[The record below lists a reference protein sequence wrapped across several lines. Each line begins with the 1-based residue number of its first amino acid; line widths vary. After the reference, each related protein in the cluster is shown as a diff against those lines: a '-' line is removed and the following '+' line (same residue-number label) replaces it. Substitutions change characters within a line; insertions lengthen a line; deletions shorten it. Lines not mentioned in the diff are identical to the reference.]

1 VNYLKAAIYLR
12 RSTDKQEYSLGD
24 QEKPILEFAHKY
36 DHEIVER
43 FVDDAVSGRSVNG
56 RDEFKRMI
64 ELGTQK
70 NPPFE
75 LILVYDVS
83 RFSRTH
89 PDEAAHYEFVL
100 RENGVRVIYVA
111 EPFSGD
117 DSIGDMLMKPMK
129 RTLAHMFSLEQAQ
142 KVLRGSKTNAARGY
156 SNGGS
161 GAYAYDRLL
170 VDHAGQPIRVLKPGE
185 RKHEKTERVT
195 LVPTDDNRPGVVS
208 RIFHLFAEE
217 KLGRRAIANVLNA
230 EGIPSPTGGKW
241 FASTIGHILRNPVYK
256 GARVYNRKSR
266 RAKVITD
273 KPETERIVKEN
284 AHPAIVPAGLFD
296 KAQQRIGT
304 GSERKG
310 KGRPR
315 PESPYLLG
323 SMIECEHCGRKFF
336 GHLKRNADGRV
347 YRYYIDSGYHMGG
360 SSICYNFQIPKEE
373 IEGFAI
379 SQLKRKLQN
388 GWKEK
393 IGDEL
398 WELVCQESA
407 NSSKVELKTLGRRIK
422 ANDEAI
428 HNLTKAVEMGF
439 DATLAMQRLGAL
451 KAERVEL
458 EDLKDKLTR
467 KVADTIDPDAIV
479 EGALGLL
486 DEFEDVMASAP
497 LPKQKAIIRCFV
509 AGARANPK
517 ERRVEVAFYQVPFP
531 RDMQSCVPYVA
542 MPEVRVEPT
551 RSGRESVGRLRC
563 VSSLAVAGS
572 PCYNDFA
579 GGS

>member
-1 VNYLKAAIYLR
+1 LKAAIYLR
-12 RSTDKQEYSLGD
+12 RSTDKQEYSLDD
-24 QEKPILEFAHKY
+24 QEGPILEFAHRHG
-36 DHEIVER
+36 HEIVAR
-43 FVDDAVSGRSVNG
+43 FVDDAVSGMSVNG
-56 RDEFKRMI
+56 REDFKRMI

-70 NPPFE
+70 NPPYE

-111 EPFSGD
+111 EPFAGD
-117 DSIGDMLMKPMK
+117 DSVGDMLMKPMK
-129 RTLAHMFSLEQAQ
+129 RTLAHMFSLEQSQ

-170 VDHAGQPIRVLKPGE
+170 VDHAGQPVRVLKPGE

-195 LVPTDDNRPGVVS
+195 LVPSENGQVEIVS
-208 RIFHLFAEE
+208 RIFLLFAEE

-241 FASTIGHILRNPVYK
+241 FSSTIGHILRNPVYK

-284 AHPAIVPAGLFD
+284 AHPAIVPSALFE
-296 KAQQRIGT
+296 KAQERIRSGP
-304 GSERKG
+304 SRKG

-315 PESPYLLG
+315 PESPYLLS
-323 SMIECEHCGRKFF
+323 SMISCEHCGRKFY
-336 GHLKRNADGRV
+336 GHAKQNSGGKL

-360 SSICYNFQIPKEE
+360 SSICFNFQIPKDD

-379 SQLKRKLQN
+379 SQLKQRLRN

-398 WELVCQESA
+398 RELVCQESA
-407 NSSKVELKTLGRRIK
+407 NSSKVELKTLGRRLK
-422 ANDEAI
+422 ANDEAV

-439 DATLAMQRLGAL
+439 DAVMAMQRLDAL
-451 KAERVEL
+451 KVERIEL
-458 EDLKDKLTR
+458 EDLKDKFTR
-467 KVADTIDPDAIV
+467 KAGDTIAPDAIV

-486 DEFEDVMASAP
+486 DEFEDVITSAP
-497 LPKQKAIIRCFV
+497 LPKQKAILRCFV
-509 AGARANPK
+509 AGAKANPSD
-517 ERRVEVAFYQVPFP
+517 RRVEVTFYQVPFP
-531 RDMQSCVPYVA
+531 RDADSRVPYVA
-542 MPEVRVEPT
+542 MPEVRAEPT
-551 RSGRESVGRLRC
+551 RSS
-563 VSSLAVAGS
+563 GS
-572 PCYNDFA
+572 PYPDQISYSFIFR
-579 GGS
+579 

>member
-1 VNYLKAAIYLR
+1 VNHIRAAIYLR
-12 RSTDKQEYSLGD
+12 RSTDKQEYSLDD
-24 QEKPILEFAHKY
+24 QEKPILEFAHTHG
-36 DHEIVER
+36 HEIVAR
-43 FVDDAVSGRSVNG
+43 FVDDAVSGMSVNG
-56 RDEFKRMI
+56 RDDFKRMI

-75 LILVYDVS
+75 IILVYDVS

-100 RENGVRVIYVA
+100 HENGVHVIYVA
-111 EPFSGD
+111 EPFAGD

-129 RTLAHMFSLEQAQ
+129 RTLAHMFSLEQSQ

-195 LVPTDDNRPGVVS
+195 LVPSNNGRPEVVS

-241 FASTIGHILRNPVYK
+241 FASTIGHILRNPVYR
-256 GARVYNRKSR
+256 GTRVYNRKAR

-284 AHPAIVPAGLFD
+284 AHPAIVPPELFD

-315 PESPYLLG
+315 PESPYLFS
-323 SMIECEHCGRKFF
+323 SMIECELCGRKFF
-336 GHLKRNADGRV
+336 GHLKRNSDGRV

-360 SSICYNFQIPKEE
+360 SSICSNFQIPKEE

-398 WELVCQESA
+398 RELVCQDSA
-407 NSSKVELKTLGRRIK
+407 YNSKAEIKTLGRRLK

-439 DATLAMQRLGAL
+439 DAAMAMQRLDAL
-451 KAERVEL
+451 KSERIEL
-458 EDLKDKLTR
+458 EDLKNKLMR
-467 KVADTIDPDAIV
+467 KAADTIDPDAIV

-486 DEFEDVMASAP
+486 DEFENVMATAP

-517 ERRVEVAFYQVPFP
+517 ERRVEVAFYEVPFP
-531 RDMQSCVPYVA
+531 RDDDSRVPYVA

-551 RSGRESVGRLRC
+551 LSLGPCPGRASGLSAN
-563 VSSLAVAGS
+563 SAT
-572 PCYNDFA
+572 
-579 GGS
+579 

>member
-1 VNYLKAAIYLR
+1 VNQIRAAIYLR
-12 RSTDKQEYSLGD
+12 RSTDKQEYSLDD
-24 QEKPILEFAHKY
+24 QEKPILEFAHTHG
-36 DHEIVER
+36 HEIVAR
-43 FVDDAVSGRSVNG
+43 FVDDAISGTSVNG
-56 RDEFKRMI
+56 REGFKRMI
-64 ELGTQK
+64 QLGTQK

-75 LILVYDVS
+75 IVLVYDVS

-100 RENGVRVIYVA
+100 HENGVHVIYVA
-111 EPFSGD
+111 EPFAGD

-129 RTLAHMFSLEQAQ
+129 RTLAHMFSLEQSQ

-195 LVPTDDNRPGVVS
+195 LVPTDDHRPGVVS

-241 FASTIGHILRNPVYK
+241 FSSTIGHILRNPVYK

-273 KPETERIVKEN
+273 KPDAERIIKEN
-284 AHPAIVPAGLFD
+284 AHPAIVSAELFE
-296 KAQQRIGT
+296 KAQQRIRSGIL
-304 GSERKG
+304 RKG

-315 PESPYLLG
+315 PESPYLFS
-323 SMIECEHCGRKFF
+323 SMIVCEDCGRKFF
-336 GHLKRNADGRV
+336 GHLKRNSDGRV

-360 SSICYNFQIPKEE
+360 RSVCSNFQIPKEE

-379 SQLKRKLQN
+379 SQLKQRLQRGWREQIRRELQKLLCRESIN
-388 GWKEK
+388 G
-393 IGDEL
+393 
-398 WELVCQESA
+398 
-407 NSSKVELKTLGRRIK
+407 SKDELKTLERRIK
-422 ANDEAI
+422 ANDEAVQ
-428 HNLTKAVEMGF
+428 NLTKAVEMGF
-439 DATLAMQRLGAL
+439 DAAMAMQRLDAL
-451 KAERVEL
+451 KTERVEL

-467 KVADTIDPDAIV
+467 K
-479 EGALGLL
+479 
-486 DEFEDVMASAP
+486 
-497 LPKQKAIIRCFV
+497 
-509 AGARANPK
+509 
-517 ERRVEVAFYQVPFP
+517 
-531 RDMQSCVPYVA
+531 
-542 MPEVRVEPT
+542 
-551 RSGRESVGRLRC
+551 
-563 VSSLAVAGS
+563 LA
-572 PCYNDFA
+572 
-579 GGS
+579 

>member
-1 VNYLKAAIYLR
+1 VRYTRAAIYLR
-12 RSTDKQEYSLGD
+12 RSTDKQEYSLDD
-24 QEKPILEFAHKY
+24 QEKPILEFAHRHG
-36 DHEIVER
+36 HEIVAR
-43 FVDDAVSGRSVNG
+43 FVDDAVSGMSVNG
-56 RDEFKRMI
+56 RDDFKRMI

-111 EPFSGD
+111 EPFAGD

-129 RTLAHMFSLEQAQ
+129 RTLAHMFSLEQSQ

-170 VDHAGQPIRVLKPGE
+170 VDHAGQSVRVLKPGE

-195 LVPTDDNRPGVVS
+195 LVPSENGQVETVS

-217 KLGRRAIANVLNA
+217 RLGRRAIANVLNA
-230 EGIPSPTGGKW
+230 DGIPSPAGGRW
-241 FASTIGHILRNPVYK
+241 FASTIGHILMNPVYK
-256 GARVYNRKSR
+256 GARVYNRKAR
-266 RAKVITD
+266 RARVITD

-284 AHPAIVPAGLFD
+284 AHPAIVPSALFE
-296 KAQQRIGT
+296 KTQERIRSGV
-304 GSERKG
+304 SRKG

-315 PESPYLLG
+315 PESPYLFS
-323 SMIECEHCGRKFF
+323 SMISCELCGRKFY
-336 GHLKRNADGRV
+336 GHAKRNSGGKL
-347 YRYYIDSGYHMGG
+347 YRYYVDSGYHMGG
-360 SSICYNFQIPKEE
+360 SSICSNFQIPKEE

-379 SQLKRKLQN
+379 SQLKRKLQS
-388 GWKEK
+388 GWRDQ
-393 IGDEL
+393 IGCEL
-398 WELVCQESA
+398 KKLVRQEST
-407 NSSKVELKTLGRRIK
+407 NGSKVELKTLERRIK
-422 ANDEAI
+422 ANDEAV

-439 DATLAMQRLGAL
+439 DAAMAMQRLGAL

-458 EDLKDKLTR
+458 EDLKDKLSR
-467 KVADTIDPDAIV
+467 KATDTIDPDAIV

-486 DEFEDVMASAP
+486 DEFEDVMASAS
-497 LPKQKAIIRCFV
+497 LPKRKAILRCFV
-509 AGARANPK
+509 AGAKANPK

-531 RDMQSCVPYVA
+531 RETDSCVPYVA
-542 MPEVRVEPT
+542 MPEVRTEPT
-551 RSGRESVGRLRC
+551 RTDTL
-563 VSSLAVAGS
+563 SLTK
-572 PCYNDFA
+572 
-579 GGS
+579 

>member
-1 VNYLKAAIYLR
+1 VRYTKAAIYLR
-12 RSTDKQEYSLGD
+12 RSTDKQEYSLDD
-24 QEKPILEFAHKY
+24 QEMPILEFAHRQG
-36 DHEIVER
+36 HEIVER
-43 FVDDAVSGRSVNG
+43 FVDDAVSGKSVNG
-56 RDEFKRMI
+56 RGDFKRMI
-64 ELGTQK
+64 QLGTQK

-75 LILVYDVS
+75 VILVYDVS

-111 EPFSGD
+111 EPFAGD
-117 DSIGDMLMKPMK
+117 DSVGDMLMKPMK

-161 GAYAYDRLL
+161 AAYGYERLL
-170 VDHAGQPIRVLKPGE
+170 IDHAGQPVRVLKPGE

-195 LVPTDDNRPGVVS
+195 LVPSENGEAKAVS
-208 RIFHLFAEE
+208 RIFHLFSEQ
-217 KLGRRAIANVLNA
+217 KLGRRAIANGLNA
-230 EGIPSPTGGKW
+230 EDIPSPAGGKW
-241 FASTIGHILRNPVYK
+241 FASTIGHILKNPVYK

-273 KPETERIVKEN
+273 KPETEKIVKEN
-284 AHPAIVPAGLFD
+284 AHPAIVSSELFE
-296 KAQQRIGT
+296 KAQERIRSGI
-304 GSERKG
+304 SCKG

-323 SMIECEHCGRKFF
+323 SMIECGHCGRKFF
-336 GHLKRNADGRV
+336 GHLKRNSDGRI

-360 SSICYNFQIPKEE
+360 SSICSNFQIPKDE

-379 SQLKRKLQN
+379 SQLKQRLQRGWREQIRCELQKLLCRESIN
-388 GWKEK
+388 G
-393 IGDEL
+393 
-398 WELVCQESA
+398 
-407 NSSKVELKTLGRRIK
+407 NKVELKTLERRLK

-428 HNLTKAVEMGF
+428 HNLTKAIEMGF
-439 DATLAMQRLGAL
+439 DAARAMQRLQEL
-451 KAERVEL
+451 KSERVEL
-458 EDLKDKLTR
+458 ENLKDALAR
-467 KVADTIDPDAIV
+467 KVADTIDPGAIV

-497 LPKQKAIIRCFV
+497 LPNQKAILRCFV
-509 AGARANPK
+509 AGAKANPT

-531 RDMQSCVPYVA
+531 RDTDSCVPYVA
-542 MPEVRVEPT
+542 MPEVGVEPT
-551 RSGRESVGRLRC
+551 RGL
-563 VSSLAVAGS
+563 S
-572 PCYNDFA
+572 PTGF
-579 GGS
+579 

>member
-1 VNYLKAAIYLR
+1 MV
-12 RSTDKQEYSLGD
+12 Q
-24 QEKPILEFAHKY
+24 
-36 DHEIVER
+36 
-43 FVDDAVSGRSVNG
+43 
-56 RDEFKRMI
+56 M
-64 ELGTQK
+64 GTQK
-70 NPPFE
+70 DPPFE
-75 LILVYDVS
+75 AVLVYDIS
-83 RFSRTH
+83 RFCRTD
-89 PDEAAHYEFVL
+89 PDEAAHYEFIL
-100 RENGVRVIYVA
+100 KDNGVKVVYVA
-111 EPFSGD
+111 EPLTGD
-117 DSIGDMLMKPMK
+117 GSLGDMFIKPVK
-129 RTLAHMFSLEQAQ
+129 RTLAHMFSLEQSQ

-170 VDHAGQPIRVLKPGE
+170 VDHAGQPVRILKPGE

-195 LVPTDDNRPGVVS
+195 LVPTDDQRPGVVS

-284 AHPAIVPAGLFD
+284 AHPAIVSSELFE
-296 KAQQRIGT
+296 KAQERIRT
-304 GSERKG
+304 GIERKG

-336 GHLKRNADGRV
+336 GHLKRNSDGRT
-347 YRYYIDSGYHMGG
+347 YRYYVDSGYHMGG
-360 SSICYNFQIPKEE
+360 SSICSNFQIPKEE

-379 SQLKRKLQN
+379 SQLKHRLQN

-398 WELVCQESA
+398 RELVCQESTHSNKA
-407 NSSKVELKTLGRRIK
+407 ELETLGRRLK
-422 ANDEAI
+422 ANDEAV
-428 HNLTKAVEMGF
+428 HTLTKAVEMGF
-439 DATLAMQRLGAL
+439 DAVMAMQRLDAL

-458 EDLKDKLTR
+458 EDLRDKLAR
-467 KVADTIDPDAIV
+467 KRGDTIDPDAIV

-497 LPKQKAIIRCFV
+497 LPKQKAILRCFV
-509 AGARANPK
+509 AGAKANPS
-517 ERRVEVAFYQVPFP
+517 ERRVEVAFYQVPYP
-531 RDMQSCVPYVA
+531 RSAEIRVPYVA

-551 RSGRESVGRLRC
+551 LSLKPCPGRASGLSAN
-563 VSSLAVAGS
+563 SAT
-572 PCYNDFA
+572 
-579 GGS
+579 

>member
-1 VNYLKAAIYLR
+1 VNCLKAAIYLR
-12 RSTDKQEYSLGD
+12 CSTDKQEYSLDD
-24 QEKPILEFAHKY
+24 QEKPILEFAHKH
-36 DHEIVER
+36 DHEVVAR
-43 FVDDAVSGRSVNG
+43 FVDDAVSGMSVNG
-56 RDEFKRMI
+56 REDFKRMI

-75 LILVYDVS
+75 IILVYDVS

-111 EPFSGD
+111 EPFAGD

-170 VDHAGQPIRVLKPGE
+170 VDHAGQQIRVLKPGE

-195 LVPTDDNRPGVVS
+195 LVPTDDHKPEVVS

-217 KLGRRAIANVLNA
+217 RLGRRAIANVLNA
-230 EGIPSPTGGKW
+230 EGIPSPAGGKW

-284 AHPAIVPAGLFD
+284 AHPAIVSPELSE
-296 KAQQRIGT
+296 KAQERIRT
-304 GSERKG
+304 GASRKG

-315 PESPYLLG
+315 PESPYLFG
-323 SMIECEHCGRKFF
+323 SMIECELCGRKFF

-360 SSICYNFQIPKEE
+360 CSVCSNFQIPKDE

-379 SQLKRKLQN
+379 SQLKRKLQS
-388 GWKEK
+388 GWRDQ
-393 IGDEL
+393 IGCEL
-398 WELVCQESA
+398 KKLVCQDSA
-407 NSSKVELKTLGRRIK
+407 YNSKTELRTLGRRLK

-439 DATLAMQRLGAL
+439 DAAMAMQRLDAL
-451 KAERVEL
+451 KAERIEL
-458 EDLKDKLTR
+458 EDLRDKLTR
-467 KVADTIDPDAIV
+467 KVVDTIDPDAIV
-479 EGALGLL
+479 ERALGLL

-497 LPKQKAIIRCFV
+497 LSKQKTVLRCFV
-509 AGARANPK
+509 AGAKANPSD
-517 ERRVEVAFYQVPFP
+517 RRVEVAFYQVPFP
-531 RDMQSCVPYVA
+531 RDTDSCVPYVA
-542 MPEVRVEPT
+542 MPEVRAEPT
-551 RSGRESVGRLRC
+551 RTNV
-563 VSSLAVAGS
+563 VSISK
-572 PCYNDFA
+572 
-579 GGS
+579 